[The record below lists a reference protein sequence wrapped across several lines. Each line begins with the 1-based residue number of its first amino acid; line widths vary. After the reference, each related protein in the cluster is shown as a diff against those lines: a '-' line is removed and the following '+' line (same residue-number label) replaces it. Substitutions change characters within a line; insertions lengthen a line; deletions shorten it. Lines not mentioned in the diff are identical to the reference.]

1 MKAINKIKIST
12 NSFHAV
18 LEVIVF
24 KEADNMFVGYAP
36 AIDVSSYG
44 ETEQQ
49 ALKTVKEAIDI
60 YFDYTR
66 KKGTLESDL
75 VRMGWHKATV
85 RSRHMVAPDIDE
97 IKKDNPLLMNIM
109 NSPGSFRRS
118 TVSIPA

>member
-1 MKAINKIKIST
+1 VETINKIKITSS
-12 NSFHAV
+12 SFHAV

-24 KEADNMFVGYAP
+24 KETDNIFVGYAP

-44 ETEQQ
+44 DSEQQ
-49 ALKTVKEAIDI
+49 ALEAVKEAIDI

-66 KKGTLESDL
+66 KKGTLERDL
-75 VRMGWHKATV
+75 LRMGWHKATV
-85 RSRHMVAPDIDE
+85 RSKHLVAPDMED

-109 NSPGSFRRS
+109 NSPGNFRRS